1 MSDADVTPIDS
12 PLMRSDLRMVR
23 IELEGV
29 RKAMRGLE
37 QLAVNHYNE
46 ATATRRETRI
56 LTFVCVA
63 SAIVSLSCAA
73 LGVAQ

>member
-1 MSDADVTPIDS
+1 MSDADVTPVDS

-29 RKAMRGLE
+29 RKAMRALE

-56 LTFVCVA
+56 LTAICLI
-63 SAIVSLSCAA
+63 SAVVSLGCSLIA
-73 LGVAQ
+73 VAH